1 MVDSKRGGHQGYMF
15 LHVFDNQKPVSL
27 PQPGLLCTLV
37 VSQELQDT
45 VGQTIGAGV
54 DLTGQVVRAA
64 APVAQGVIAA
74 VRNYIIIT
82 LVISFCRYKT

>member
-1 MVDSKRGGHQGYMF
+1 MVYLPACLFTLLK
-15 LHVFDNQKPVSL
+15 LITKALVSL
-27 PQPGLLCTLV
+27 PHPGLPCTLV
-37 VSQELQDT
+37 MSQELQDT

-82 LVISFCRYKT
+82 LVLSFCRYKT